1 LIVCRNITQWQKM
14 LMEDFAKEENRDFNN
29 AAAAG
34 SGQ

>member
-1 LIVCRNITQWQKM
+1 M
-14 LMEDFAKEENRDFNN
+14 LMEDFAKEENRDVNN